1 MCGERGFPLKPFEPH
16 LEKAERYIRSAR
28 ILTESGDYDSA
39 ASRLYYAMF
48 YTAEALLEALGL
60 SFSSHRAIIAA
71 YGQHFA
77 KTKELDPKFHQ
88 ILIAAFNKRQLGDYR
103 VQSGLGKED
112 VETLLVQATEF
123 VDEGRKWLEDSGAK
137 KSVGGS

>member
-1 MCGERGFPLKPFEPH
+1 

-28 ILTESGDYDSA
+28 ILTDSGDYDSA

-48 YTAEALLEALGL
+48 FTAEALLEVLGL
-60 SFSSHRAIIAA
+60 SFSSHKAIIAA

-77 KTKELDPKFHQ
+77 KTKELDPKFHH

-103 VQSGLGKED
+103 VQSGLGRDD
-112 VETLLVQATEF
+112 VDTLLVQVTEF
-123 VDEGRKWLEDSGAK
+123 VNAGRKWLEDSEAR
-137 KSVGGS
+137 KSVE